1 MLYGCLFKNKEVK
14 IMNELKKYVKITIGC
29 LLISL
34 GLNIFIVP
42 SRLVASGT
50 LGLTSILSYN
60 YGFNIAALLLIIN
73 VWTLWLIYMIYDKK
87 RLEQYLVPTLL
98 LPIIIYLT
106 SFIQIDLTH
115 DVEEFLIILAGS
127 FIMGMGYSFMY
138 KEGFKTGAINILE
151 DMFNDFSKKN
161 TRFISRSFDVILI
174 LVSLYCYGLEQTL
187 YSVIGIIII
196 RYMTTKAR
204 IGISDSK
211 AFYIITTKEKEI
223 KSFLMDE
230 LHYDLTAFDAE
241 GGFSKKKSKV
251 IMSVI
256 STKDYFRVKEG
267 ISLIDPKAFISI
279 TDNYEAIN
287 KNVTINK
294 E

>member
-1 MLYGCLFKNKEVK
+1 MDKMKYYIKQYIK
-14 IMNELKKYVKITIGC
+14 IIAGC

-50 LGLTSILSYN
+50 IGLTSILSYN
-60 YGFNIAALLLIIN
+60 YGFNISALLLIIN

-87 RLEQYLVPTLL
+87 RLEQYLLPTLL
-98 LPIIIYLT
+98 LPICIYLT
-106 SFIQIDLTH
+106 SYIHIDLTH
-115 DVEEFLIILAGS
+115 DVEEFLIVLAGA
-127 FIMGMGYSFMY
+127 FIMGLGYSIMY

-151 DMFNDFSKKN
+151 DMFNDFSKHN
-161 TRFISRSFDVILI
+161 TRIISRTFDVILI
-174 LVSLYCYGLEQTL
+174 MVSLNCYGLEQTL
-187 YSVIGIIII
+187 YSIMGIFII

-204 IGISDSK
+204 IGISDTK

-223 KSFLMDE
+223 KSFLMEE

-241 GGFSKKKSKV
+241 GGYSKKKSKV

-256 STKDYFRVKEG
+256 STKDYFKVKEG
-267 ISLIDPKAFISI
+267 IGMIDPKAFISI

-287 KNVTINK
+287 KNVAIN
-294 E
+294 EE